1 MWTLHFFN
9 RDIVNF
15 HRSWCETCKGLSSPS
30 CQHKKHKITE
40 FIAEDV
46 EEHDTFVVQVESGAQ
61 DALDKRNEG
70 EEPLLIEEDQLQVKL
85 DAVKAQVKENRVHK
99 EKLLVVIANCQK
111 MKQLHGAS
119 KATKSLWKNL
129 KEMQKEVEEE
139 GLLADNFLKQITTKI
154 VGRVDEV
161 TFNFYV

>member
-1 MWTLHFFN
+1 MTDFL
-9 RDIVNF
+9 
-15 HRSWCETCKGLSSPS
+15 
-30 CQHKKHKITE
+30 
-40 FIAEDV
+40 AEDV
-46 EEHDTFVVQVESGAQ
+46 EEHDTLVVQVESGAQ
-61 DALDKRNEG
+61 EALEKRNEG
-70 EEPLLIEEDQLQVKL
+70 EEPLVIEEDQLQAKL
-85 DAVKAQVKENRVHK
+85 DAVKAQIKENRVHK

-111 MKQLHGAS
+111 MKQLPAAS

-129 KEMQKEVEEE
+129 KEMQKEVKEE